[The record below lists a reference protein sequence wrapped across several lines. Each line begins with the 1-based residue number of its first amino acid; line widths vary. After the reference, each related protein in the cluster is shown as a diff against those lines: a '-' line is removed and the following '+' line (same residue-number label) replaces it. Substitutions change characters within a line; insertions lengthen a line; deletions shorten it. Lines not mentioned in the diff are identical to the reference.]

1 MRWDLDA
8 LKLLARNETIPG
20 VALRDAI
27 LEIEHLRTKLKS
39 KEIVISQQ
47 EKRINEL
54 AEKLLTKVGEK
65 NEPTTM

>member
-54 AEKLLTKVGEK
+54 EEQLLTILNNCSE
-65 NEPTTM
+65 